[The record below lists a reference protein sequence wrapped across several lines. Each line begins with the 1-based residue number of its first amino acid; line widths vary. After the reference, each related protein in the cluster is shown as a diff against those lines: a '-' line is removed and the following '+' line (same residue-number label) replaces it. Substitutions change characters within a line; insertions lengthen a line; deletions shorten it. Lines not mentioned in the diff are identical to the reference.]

1 MHVLAPYCGEARN
14 MEGGVMKLS
23 VAVAAI
29 GVIVAVVLGT
39 AAASGSAKSPTSL
52 FHASVVSGH
61 YKLSPLW

>member
-1 MHVLAPYCGEARN
+1 

-52 FHASVVSGH
+52 FHASVVGGH